1 MQGGT
6 SSSMRLPDRRFASA
20 LLRRALY
27 LWFGTRLLVA
37 LAGGGGVA
45 GRGLVSLTPM
55 ATGVVVLLAV
65 LFSLLEA
72 RRRNEHL
79 LLANFGVSE
88 TVLAGLCALPA
99 LIAETAVRLVTGP

>member
-1 MQGGT
+1 
-6 SSSMRLPDRRFASA
+6 MRLPDSRFTIA

-37 LAGGGGVA
+37 FVGGGGVEGHA
-45 GRGLVSLTPM
+45 LVPLTLV
-55 ATGVVVLLAV
+55 ATGGVVLLSV
-65 LFSLLEA
+65 FFSLLDA

-88 TVLAGLCALPA
+88 AVLGALCALPA
-99 LIAETAVRLVTGP
+99 LLSETTVWLVTRP

>member
-1 MQGGT
+1 
-6 SSSMRLPDRRFASA
+6 MRLPDRRFTIA

-37 LAGGGGVA
+37 LVGAGGVEGYGFVA
-45 GRGLVSLTPM
+45 LTPV
-55 ATGVVVLLAV
+55 ATGGAVLLAV
-65 LFSLLEA
+65 FFSLLEA

-99 LIAETAVRLVTGP
+99 LMAETVVWLVTRP